1 MQLAQQAACI
11 VAPFWACQDQSDGE
25 PGHKSGTK
33 SRIFAE
39 PAPLHIVV
47 VEDEPFV
54 RLDIEA
60 VLTAAGHDVV
70 AAADTAEDAIAIAE
84 LERPDLMIMDV
95 RLLEG
100 GDGVKAA
107 IEIWERFGIRSLFA
121 SANLDPIMRAQAG
134 RANPVGFVDKPFLTA
149 TLLAAL
155 PKKA

>member
-1 MQLAQQAACI
+1 MQLGQQAVCFL
-11 VAPFWACQDQSDGE
+11 APVWACQNPSDGE
-25 PGHKSGTK
+25 PGRKSGTK
-33 SRIFAE
+33 SGIFAE
-39 PAPLHIVV
+39 PAPLRIVV

-60 VLTAAGHDVV
+60 VLTAAGHDVI

-84 LERPDLMIMDV
+84 QERPDLMIMDV

-121 SANLDPIMRAQAG
+121 SANLDPIMRARAG

>member
-1 MQLAQQAACI
+1 MQLGQQAVCI
-11 VAPFWACQDQSDGE
+11 LAPFWACQDRSDGE
-25 PGHKSGTK
+25 PGRKSETK
-33 SRIFAE
+33 SRIFSE
-39 PAPLHIVV
+39 PAPLRIVI

-70 AAADTAEDAIAIAE
+70 AAADTAEDAVAIAE

-121 SANLDPIMRAQAG
+121 SANLDPIMRARAG